1 MTGIIQMKST
11 AEIDQEAAAW
21 VWRLD
26 DGQGSEELRRSF
38 ETWLRKDARHRRAF
52 EDMSGLWQ
60 SLDHL
65 AEARR
70 DEKVATFVAEQEH
83 LTRPAAGKPLRRRA
97 VMNRFVPWAMAA
109 SLVLS
114 VATVY
119 WLQRDNEA
127 LVVATAV
134 GQQRNVKLADGSTVE
149 LNTNTIIETKFVRG
163 RRDIT
168 MRKGEAMFKVAH
180 DAKRPFYVHAGNT
193 VVRAVGT
200 EFNVRMRDQHDVEV
214 IVAEGRVEVDS
225 RDPQPA
231 TAARAKQAPLKR
243 TLGVGQRLAA
253 KGTTAPVETISSARL
268 SNTLAWRE
276 GAVVFEGETLPLAI
290 AELNR
295 YTDTRLIIADPS
307 LNDLRVG
314 GRFTAGDV
322 EDFLQALTKA
332 LPVKTRRA
340 SDRVVYIEPRA

>member
-1 MTGIIQMKST
+1 MSGIIQFKST

-26 DGQGSEELRRSF
+26 SGQGSEELRRSF

-52 EDMSGLWQ
+52 EDMNGVWE

-65 AEARR
+65 AEAKG

-83 LTRPAAGKPLRRRA
+83 LARPAAAKPLHRRA
-97 VMNRFVPWAMAA
+97 AMSRFISLAVAA
-109 SLVLS
+109 TLILA

-119 WLQRDNEA
+119 WFQRDNES
-127 LVVATAV
+127 LIVATAV

-149 LNTNTIIETKFVRG
+149 LNTNTIIETNFVRG

-168 MRKGEAMFKVAH
+168 LRKGEALFKVAH
-180 DAKRPFYVHAGNT
+180 DTKRPFYVHAGNT

-225 RDPQPA
+225 NDPQPS
-231 TAARAKQAPLKR
+231 TDARTNPTSLKR
-243 TLGVGQRLAA
+243 MLGVGQKLAA
-253 KGTTAPVETISSARL
+253 TGTITPVETISSTRL

-276 GAVVFEGETLPLAI
+276 GAVVFEGETLPMAI

-307 LNDLRVG
+307 LNSLRVG

>member
-1 MTGIIQMKST
+1 MSGIIQFKST

-26 DGQGSEELRRSF
+26 DGKASEELRRSF

-52 EDMSGLWQ
+52 EEMNGVWE

-65 AEARR
+65 AEAKR
-70 DEKVATFVAEQEH
+70 DEKVATFVAEQAH
-83 LTRPAAGKPLRRRA
+83 LTRPPTGKPLHRRG
-97 VMNRFVPWAMAA
+97 VMNRFVPLAVAA
-109 SLVLS
+109 TLVLA
-114 VATVY
+114 VAMVY
-119 WLQRDNEA
+119 WFQRDNEA

-149 LNTNTIIETKFVRG
+149 LNTNTIIETNFVHG
-163 RRDIT
+163 RRDVT
-168 MRKGEAMFKVAH
+168 LRKGEALFKVAH
-180 DAKRPFYVHAGNT
+180 DPKRPFYVHAGNT

-214 IVAEGRVEVDS
+214 IVAEGRVEVGS
-225 RDPQPA
+225 TERQPA
-231 TAARAKQAPLKR
+231 TAARTKPEPMKR
-243 TLGVGQRLAA
+243 MLGVGQKLAA
-253 KGTTAPVETISSARL
+253 TGTTAPVETISSTRL

-276 GAVVFEGETLPLAI
+276 GAVVFEGETLPIAV

-307 LNDLRVG
+307 LNSLRVG

-332 LPVKTRRA
+332 LPVRTRRA